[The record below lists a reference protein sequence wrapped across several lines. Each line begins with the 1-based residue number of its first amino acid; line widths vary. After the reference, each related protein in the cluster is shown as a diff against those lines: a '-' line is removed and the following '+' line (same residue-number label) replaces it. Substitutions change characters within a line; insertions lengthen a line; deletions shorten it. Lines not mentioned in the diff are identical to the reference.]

1 MAVANQQREKENRER
16 HEAQRQFI
24 QERSPYSQL
33 SIPELK
39 ELIQTKTGKRTQK
52 RTRESLL
59 DILWNVDHGGNDQ
72 SSSKSSIVLIDM
84 AILML

>member
-1 MAVANQQREKENRER
+1 MAAGNREREKENRKR
-16 HEAQRQFI
+16 QDEAQRQFT

-39 ELIQTKTGKRTQK
+39 KLIQTKTGKRTQK

-59 DILWNVDHGGNDQ
+59 DILWHVDHGGNEQ
-72 SSSKSSIVLIDM
+72 STSKRSRGL
-84 AILML
+84 